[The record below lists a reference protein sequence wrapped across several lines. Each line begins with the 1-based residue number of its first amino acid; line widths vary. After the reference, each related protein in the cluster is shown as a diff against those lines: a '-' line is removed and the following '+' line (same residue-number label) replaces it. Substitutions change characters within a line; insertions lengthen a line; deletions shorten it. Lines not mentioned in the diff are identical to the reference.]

1 MNNIK
6 LLRRRSSVSQQEL
19 AGKVGVTQQA
29 VAKWEAGKSYPR
41 GETLVKLASVLSC
54 TIDELFGRS
63 QDSA

>member
-29 VAKWEAGKSYPR
+29 VAKWETGKSYPR
-41 GETLVKLASVLSC
+41 GETLVKLASVLGC
-54 TIDELFGRS
+54 TIDELFGQS